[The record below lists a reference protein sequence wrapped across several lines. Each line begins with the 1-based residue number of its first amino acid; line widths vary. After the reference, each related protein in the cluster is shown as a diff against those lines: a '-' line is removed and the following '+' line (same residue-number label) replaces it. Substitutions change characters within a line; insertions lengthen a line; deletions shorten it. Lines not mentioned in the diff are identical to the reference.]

1 MQSTD
6 LQYNEMNFP
15 LLLYFFWWQDF
26 ELLEISVLRQ
36 MLKQHFRKLSATGES
51 SERGEIEDGTRRSAP
66 SSGGGDPAI
75 VRKMTI
81 RNFDL
86 ERIIDDFVF
95 M

>member
-1 MQSTD
+1 M
-6 LQYNEMNFP
+6 
-15 LLLYFFWWQDF
+15 
-26 ELLEISVLRQ
+26 LRQ

-51 SERGEIEDGTRRSAP
+51 SERGEIEDGGTRRSAP
-66 SSGGGDPAI
+66 SSGGGSGGGDPAI

>member
-1 MQSTD
+1 
-6 LQYNEMNFP
+6 MNFP
-15 LLLYFFWWQDF
+15 LLLFFFCWQDF

-66 SSGGGDPAI
+66 SSGGGSGSGDPAV